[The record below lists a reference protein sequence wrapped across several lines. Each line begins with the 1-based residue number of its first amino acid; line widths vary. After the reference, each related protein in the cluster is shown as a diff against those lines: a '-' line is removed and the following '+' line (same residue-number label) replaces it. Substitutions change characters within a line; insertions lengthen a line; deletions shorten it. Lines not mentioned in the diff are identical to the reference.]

1 MELVRR
7 GCGAVAALLALVWSG
22 PARADVVLDCNGLA
36 AQLIVGPGGA
46 NKVPPL
52 GLVDLAIVQ
61 TAMYDAVNA
70 VEGFPFAPYG
80 AQPTVTTPASAEAA
94 AARAGRDVL
103 LALYPSRS
111 ADIEALYASSL
122 AAIPEPAQANG
133 VDVGQQA
140 AAGILALR
148 ANDGRNAGTTIVEP
162 PEAPG
167 VWIRTPPGF
176 LAPQAPWTASIVP
189 WTLN

>member
-1 MELVRR
+1 M
-7 GCGAVAALLALVWSG
+7 AALLVLVCSG
-22 PARADVVLDCNGLA
+22 PARADVVLEWNALA

-52 GLVDLAIVQ
+52 GLVDLAIVH
-61 TAMYDAVNA
+61 TAIYDAVNA

-80 AQPTVTTPASAEAA
+80 SELVVTTPASAEAA

-122 AAIPEPAQANG
+122 AAVPDGPA
-133 VDVGQQA
+133 
-140 AAGILALR
+140 
-148 ANDGRNAGTTIVEP
+148 
-162 PEAPG
+162 
-167 VWIRTPPGF
+167 
-176 LAPQAPWTASIVP
+176 
-189 WTLN
+189 